1 MAFAAVAPASLRKTT
16 FLAAPAAS
24 TAPTVTRTRGT
35 PAGGAVPA
43 PATRVV
49 LTMATGGGGAKRV
62 LVSGATG
69 RTGRLAMAKLAAHPD
84 ALVPIGLVRS
94 TARAAEVLDPSAQTV
109 VGDVTDRDGLA
120 ALVGEHHIE
129 AVVVL
134 SSAIPR
140 FKPAEPGARPE
151 HYFDDGGEP
160 ESVDWEG
167 GRNVVDVAKEAG
179 VDHVVL
185 VGSMGSTDSRHPL
198 NAFGNILKWKRQAE
212 QYLLDSGVAYTI
224 INPGG
229 LLDADAGRRELIVG
243 RNDEIYKLYG
253 TPSIPRGDVAELV
266 VQALLHPEASKNK
279 AMDVISK
286 PEGEGTVTRD
296 WPKLFAQTQSQL

>member
-1 MAFAAVAPASLRKTT
+1 MAFVAVTPAFSRKTS
-16 FLAAPAAS
+16 FLAAPATSA
-24 TAPTVTRTRGT
+24 TPTGSRVR
-35 PAGGAVPA
+35 PA

-49 LTMATGGGGAKRV
+49 IGMATGGGPKRV

-69 RTGRLAMAKLAAHPD
+69 RTGRLAMAKLATHPD
-84 ALVPIGLVRS
+84 ALAPIGLVRS
-94 TARAAEVLDPSAQTV
+94 AERAAEVLDPTAQTV

-120 ALVGEHHIE
+120 ALVGEHRID

-134 SSAIPR
+134 SSAIPK

-151 HYFDDGGEP
+151 HYFEDGGEP

-179 VDHVVL
+179 LDHVVL

-212 QYLLDSGVAYTI
+212 QYLIDSGVAYTI

-229 LLDADAGRRELIVG
+229 LQDADGGRRELVVG
-243 RNDEIYKLYG
+243 HNDEIYKLYG
-253 TPSIPRGDVAELV
+253 TPAIPRSDVAELV
-266 VQALLHPEASKNK
+266 VQALLHPEVSKNK
-279 AMDVISK
+279 AMDVITK
-286 PEGEGTVTRD
+286 PEGEGTVTQD
-296 WPKLFAQTQSQL
+296 WAKLFAQTQSQL